1 MRNGGRSNGYLVT
14 GALIGLALGLVYA
27 WVLVP
32 VELIDTSPQSLR
44 ADFKDDYRALV
55 AAAFVASGDLGR
67 ARARLALLGDPDP
80 ARTLAMLAQRT
91 LAEGGS
97 ADSARA
103 LGLLAAALESGGL
116 PTGPASEEGTP
127 SPGTPETAAS
137 ATPSLTPAASESVTP
152 QDGPT
157 ARPTRTVTPTPT
169 RTPTPTQG
177 PPFQLQ
183 ERAPV
188 CDPGLTP
195 PRIQV
200 FVFDAAGAPV
210 PGVEILVTWA
220 GGQDTFFTGLK
231 PEFGLGYADFEM
243 TEGVVYTLQL
253 AAGGEPV
260 ANLTPSGECPP
271 AEDAGAYPGSLRLVF
286 KQP

>member
-1 MRNGGRSNGYLVT
+1 MRNGGHSNGYLVT
-14 GALIGLALGLVYA
+14 GLLIGLALGLVYA

-44 ADFKDDYRALV
+44 ADFQDDYRALV

-67 ARARLALLGDPDP
+67 ARARLALLNDPDP

-91 LAEGGS
+91 LAEGGP
-97 ADSARA
+97 ADTARA
-103 LGLLAAALESGGL
+103 LGLLAAALGSGGL
-116 PTGPASEEGTP
+116 PPEATSHETP
-127 SPGTPETAAS
+127 PPETPGAATAA
-137 ATPSLTPAASESVTP
+137 ATPSATLDAPASGTPDA
-152 QDGPT
+152 GPT
-157 ARPTRTVTPTPT
+157 GRPTRTVTPTPT

-188 CDPGLTP
+188 CDPNLDP
-195 PRIQV
+195 ALIQV

-210 PGVEILVTWA
+210 PGVEVLVTWA

-231 PEFGLGYADFEM
+231 PEFGLGYADFQM
-243 TEGVVYTLQL
+243 SAGVVYTLQL
-253 AAGGEPV
+253 AAGGDPV
-260 ANLTPSGECPP
+260 PNLSPSSDCPP
-271 AEDAGAYPGSLRLVF
+271 AEDGRAVPGSWRLVF
-286 KQP
+286 RQP